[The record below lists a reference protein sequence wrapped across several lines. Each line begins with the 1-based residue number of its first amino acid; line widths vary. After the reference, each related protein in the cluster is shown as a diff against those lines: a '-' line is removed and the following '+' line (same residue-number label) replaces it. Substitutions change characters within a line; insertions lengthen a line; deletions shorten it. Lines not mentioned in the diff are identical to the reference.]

1 MCTAFLEYESTNGLL
16 TFCKKKKKKKRS
28 KKKKKKKKNRWKK
41 KILQKIRVWEKLL
54 HDLCRKCFRILLLKI
69 LLLK

>member
-16 TFCKKKKKKKRS
+16 TFCKKKKKKKR
-28 KKKKKKKKNRWKK
+28 WKK
-41 KILQKIRVWEKLL
+41 KIIKKKSVWEKLL

>member
-16 TFCKKKKKKKRS
+16 TFC
-28 KKKKKKKKNRWKK
+28 KKKKKKNRWKK

>member
-16 TFCKKKKKKKRS
+16 TFC
-28 KKKKKKKKNRWKK
+28 KKKKKKKNRWKK

>member
-16 TFCKKKKKKKRS
+16 TFCKKKT
-28 KKKKKKKKNRWKK
+28 KKNRWKK

>member
-16 TFCKKKKKKKRS
+16 TFC
-28 KKKKKKKKNRWKK
+28 KKKKNRWKK